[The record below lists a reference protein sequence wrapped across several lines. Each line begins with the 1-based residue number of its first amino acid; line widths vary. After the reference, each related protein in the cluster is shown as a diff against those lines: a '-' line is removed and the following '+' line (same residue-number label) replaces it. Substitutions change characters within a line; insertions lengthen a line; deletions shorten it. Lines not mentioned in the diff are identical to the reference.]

1 MKFFFVFAVCS
12 TKAHGKGLCVAVCQR
27 GHTANRDWR
36 DVRPSVDG
44 SRGVRRV
51 STDWH
56 TAKMGVRRVP
66 SPGTRQTI
74 TDVRPP
80 DGRGVCPARDPCSPC
95 AYWLTHGEEQGLP
108 CAGPWHTAKSKVSR
122 VFFSLPCVLLATHGK
137 GGLRRVPE
145 IMHTVKI
152 LAHGKIPFSGSALG
166 VALARC

>member
-12 TKAHGKGLCVAVCQR
+12 TKAHGKGLCVAVC
-27 GHTANRDWR
+27 
-36 DVRPSVDG
+36 
-44 SRGVRRV
+44 RV

-122 VFFSLPCVLLATHGK
+122 VFFLC
-137 GGLRRVPE
+137 RVFFWR
-145 IMHTVKI
+145 HTAKEVFVVCPK
-152 LAHGKIPFSGSALG
+152 
-166 VALARC
+166 

>member
-1 MKFFFVFAVCS
+1 
-12 TKAHGKGLCVAVCQR
+12 VCQR

-74 TDVRPP
+74 TAVRPP
-80 DGRGVCPARDPCSPC
+80 DGRRVCPARDPCSPC
-95 AYWLTHGEEQGLP
+95 AYWLTHGEDQGLP

-122 VFFSLPCVLLATHGK
+122 VFFLCRVFFWRHTAKEVFAVYSSGDT
-137 GGLRRVPE
+137 RRRFW
-145 IMHTVKI
+145 HTAKYRFPVVQVQVQQAGRKFRD
-152 LAHGKIPFSGSALG
+152 L
-166 VALARC
+166 VV

>member
-1 MKFFFVFAVCS
+1 MKSVEKIWKQKHDFFFVFAVCS
-12 TKAHGKGLCVAVCQR
+12 TKAHGQGLCVAVCQR

-74 TDVRPP
+74 TAVRPP
-80 DGRGVCPARDPCSPC
+80 DGRRVCPARDPCSPC

-122 VFFSLPCVLLATHGK
+122 VFFLC
-137 GGLRRVPE
+137 RVFFWR
-145 IMHTVKI
+145 HTAKEVFVVCPK
-152 LAHGKIPFSGSALG
+152 
-166 VALARC
+166 